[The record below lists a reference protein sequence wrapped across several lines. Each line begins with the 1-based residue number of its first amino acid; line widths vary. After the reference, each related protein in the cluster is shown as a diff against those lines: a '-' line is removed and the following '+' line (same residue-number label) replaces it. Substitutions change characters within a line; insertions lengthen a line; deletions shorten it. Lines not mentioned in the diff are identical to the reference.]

1 MQEFDVDRLYN
12 KLDAITDVIH
22 DVQKEVY
29 VIGGKVS
36 DFDRRIQKLE
46 ERENDMEKLMVS
58 INDYMESSKSKT
70 ADNEERIDVCELN
83 IVSLKESINIMK
95 NNQKW
100 VAGICSFIGGVVGFL
115 INLAVHFFVKGG

>member
-12 KLDAITDVIH
+12 KLDDITDVIH

-58 INDYMESSKSKT
+58 INDYMEASKSKT

-83 IVSLKESINIMK
+83 IASLKESINIMK